1 MRGLHGDRPYV
12 VGLTGGIGSGKSTI
26 SRLFA
31 GFGIEVID
39 ADEVSRD
46 VVNPGSPALNALVA
60 RFGNSILNGDG
71 TLKRE
76 ILRGVIFTDPEA
88 KAWVEQLLHPL
99 IRTAILKRIE
109 RSSSP
114 WLLLSAPLLL
124 ESDAYAFVDRV
135 LVVDVPESVQL
146 ARTMQR
152 DNATKEEVTRIMQS
166 QLARGKRLA
175 AADDIVDNTGDTL
188 QLQEKLLR
196 LKQRY
201 EELAHARHQAG

>member
-1 MRGLHGDRPYV
+1 MNAVSRERPYV
-12 VGLTGGIGSGKSTI
+12 VGVTGGIGSGKSTI
-26 SRLFA
+26 SRLFI
-31 GFGIEVID
+31 GLGIEVID

-46 VVNPGSPALNALVA
+46 LVTPGSPTLAALVA
-60 RFGNSILNGDG
+60 RFGRGILNTDG
-71 TLKRE
+71 SLKRE
-76 ILRGVIFTDPEA
+76 RLRGLVFTDPEA
-88 KAWVEQLLHPL
+88 KHWVEQLLHPL
-99 IRTAILKRIE
+99 IRAAIIDRING
-109 RSSSP
+109 STSP

-124 ESDAYAFVDRV
+124 ESKAYEFVDRI

-146 ARTMQR
+146 ARTMLR
-152 DNATKEEVTRIMQS
+152 DNATKEEVSLIMQS
-166 QLARGKRLA
+166 QLPRGKRLA